1 VALSDPFQLVG
12 QTIAGKYRLDRVIGE
27 GGFGVV
33 YGGMHLALGEPIAL
47 KCLKPMPGM
56 ESQASHGFLREARVL
71 FSLTHPA
78 IVRMYDVGTIST
90 FAGEVPYV
98 VLELVEGVSLEQEI
112 ARRRERCLPG
122 FSAAEVLA
130 VFDPVLDGL
139 AFAHK
144 KGIAHRDLKPSNVM
158 LVAGENGAMSA
169 KLLDFGTARTTGSKL
184 TQMAAT
190 AATGFTPRYAAPEQW
205 DPSYG
210 TTGPGSDIFSLGL
223 ILAEV
228 CTLLPMLAGETAT
241 EILAQVMNT
250 ERFVSVSASRYDLPP
265 EIDRI
270 VGRATRVALPER
282 FASVREMSDALKATL
297 SRVPS
302 YHAAHTSAP
311 FPAPF
316 PPPFPS
322 QIPMAPPQAMAAPAP
337 YGRYPP
343 TYAATTAHPMTRTL
357 PRPSGTSGWIVLL
370 SVFGGV
376 VFAGIAFVVIA
387 FAVKRD
393 AAPKTGHATDQEH
406 ASADAAAR
414 EESED
419 PDEAATVKPHAPI
432 APIAPI
438 APSPKPTAT
447 ATHRSSSGDGP
458 LPHASPHASTVRI
471 DPITGWSAS
480 AASIEQRKAEL
491 RSVVEATFDVV
502 EECYGDVLDDDPS
515 AKGEVEL
522 LVEVE
527 PWGRVKSVR
536 LTRSDIND
544 QTFRDCATGVA
555 RTWKFPDRSKE
566 VGEPTKFKYVLK
578 LRS

>member
-1 VALSDPFQLVG
+1 MAPSDPFQLVG

-47 KCLKPMPGM
+47 KCLKPMEGTD
-56 ESQASHGFLREARVL
+56 SHAGGDGFLREARVL

-90 FAGEVPYV
+90 AVGQVPYV
-98 VLELVEGVSLEQEI
+98 VLELVVGVSLEQEI
-112 ARRRERCLPG
+112 ARRRELCLPG

-190 AATGFTPRYAAPEQW
+190 SATGFTPRYAAPEQW

-228 CTLLPMLAGETAT
+228 CTLLPMLAGESAT

-250 ERFVSVSASRYDLPP
+250 ERFVSVSASRYDLSP

-270 VGRATRVALPER
+270 VLRATRVALPER
-282 FASVREMSDALKATL
+282 FASVREMADALKATL

-302 YHAAHTSAP
+302 FHSG
-311 FPAPF
+311 
-316 PPPFPS
+316 
-322 QIPMAPPQAMAAPAP
+322 PMMAIAPPQAPP
-337 YGRYPP
+337 RLPVYYPP

-357 PRPSGTSGWIVLL
+357 PRPSGTSGWVVLL
-370 SVFGGV
+370 SIFGGIAFAV
-376 VFAGIAFVVIA
+376 VAFVVIA
-387 FAVKRD
+387 IAVADDDAPTKGNARD
-393 AAPKTGHATDQEH
+393 QPRAV
-406 ASADAAAR
+406 ADAGALAPPDD
-414 EESED
+414 D
-419 PDEAATVKPHAPI
+419 PPPVSTTKPNAPLV
-432 APIAPI
+432 P
-438 APSPKPTAT
+438 PKPTSLQHPTPTPHVTT
-447 ATHRSSSGDGP
+447 ARIELVTG
-458 LPHASPHASTVRI
+458 ST
-471 DPITGWSAS
+471 
-480 AASIEQRKAEL
+480 AASSEQRKAEL
-491 RSVVEATFDVV
+491 RTVVEATFDIV
-502 EECYGDVLDDDPS
+502 EDCYGDALDEDGT
-515 AKGEVEL
+515 AQGEVEL
-522 LVEVE
+522 TVEVA
-527 PWGRVKSVR
+527 PTGRVTSAL
-536 LTRSDIND
+536 LTRSDIKD
-544 QTFRDCATGVA
+544 TTFHECATGVA

-566 VGEPTKFKYVLK
+566 FGDPTKFKYVLK

>member
-1 VALSDPFQLVG
+1 MAPSDPFQLVG

-27 GGFGVV
+27 GGFSVV

-47 KCLKPMPGM
+47 KCLKPMEGTD
-56 ESQASHGFLREARVL
+56 SHAGGDGFLREARVL

-90 FAGEVPYV
+90 AVGQVPYV
-98 VLELVEGVSLEQEI
+98 VLELVVGISLEQEI
-112 ARRRERCLPG
+112 ARRREQCLPG
-122 FSAAEVLA
+122 FTAAEVLA

-228 CTLLPMLAGETAT
+228 CTLLPMLAGESAT

-250 ERFVSVSASRYDLPP
+250 ERFVTVSASRYDLPP

-270 VGRATRVALPER
+270 VLRATRVALPER
-282 FASVREMSDALKATL
+282 FASVREMAEALRGTL

-302 YHAAHTSAP
+302 YHSGQMMA
-311 FPAPF
+311 
-316 PPPFPS
+316 
-322 QIPMAPPQAMAAPAP
+322 MAPPPQAPPRVPGYYAPTYA
-337 YGRYPP
+337 P

-357 PRPSGTSGWIVLL
+357 PRPSGTSGWVVLL
-370 SVFGGV
+370 SIFGG
-376 VFAGIAFVVIA
+376 IALAAVAFIVIA
-387 FAVKRD
+387 IAVAGDDDEPTKINANDQPRAVVD
-393 AAPKTGHATDQEH
+393 AGALAPPEDDDPAPTSPTNSKALPVPRPTSPLHRAPTPHVTTARIELVAGWTTP
-406 ASADAAAR
+406 AAAN
-414 EESED
+414 
-419 PDEAATVKPHAPI
+419 
-432 APIAPI
+432 
-438 APSPKPTAT
+438 
-447 ATHRSSSGDGP
+447 
-458 LPHASPHASTVRI
+458 
-471 DPITGWSAS
+471 
-480 AASIEQRKAEL
+480 EQRKTEL
-491 RSVVEATFDVV
+491 RPVVEATFDIL
-502 EECYGDVLDDDPS
+502 EDCYGDALDED
-515 AKGEVEL
+515 ATAQGEVEL
-522 LVEVE
+522 EVEVE
-527 PWGRVKSVR
+527 AAGRVKSVV
-536 LTRSDIND
+536 LTRSDIKD
-544 QTFRDCATGVA
+544 KAFRECATGVA

-566 VGEPTKFKYVLK
+566 LGDPTKFKYVLE